1 MTESRV
7 SYMTYLRLLYGKQ
20 VYFDFY
26 LKCNLI
32 LFTTLK
38 LFSNSPLGELYL
50 SPILIL
56 LKVYVNAV

>member
-1 MTESRV
+1 
-7 SYMTYLRLLYGKQ
+7 MTYLRLLYGKQ
-20 VYFDFY
+20 VYFDLY